1 MGRCASPLFSFSLSF
16 PSRFSDVFG
25 HFVFPYHHLPM
36 GIAILV
42 GTLGTARS
50 LNCLPFLI
58 LFKTSISPPPA
69 QILVLSPSL
78 LWAFSLPHSSF
89 FLFRTSHHQCL
100 FPINQFLVPP
110 HPFQSPSIFLENCVE
125 SFPHLDVVQSFSPTV
140 TLLPDVCPLCLAAVE
155 STSHLI
161 HALLAA
167 KKGPD

>member
-1 MGRCASPLFSFSLSF
+1 M
-16 PSRFSDVFG
+16 
-25 HFVFPYHHLPM
+25 FPYHHLPM

-89 FLFRTSHHQCL
+89 LLFRTSHHQCL
-100 FPINQFLVPP
+100 FPINQFGTSPSLPKSKHFFGKLRGIVPP
-110 HPFQSPSIFLENCVE
+110 FGRCAIFLSYSYPSPGCV
-125 SFPHLDVVQSFSPTV
+125 PTLSCCCGIHKSSDSCIV
-140 TLLPDVCPLCLAAVE
+140 GGKKRPRLGWNWPVRHQAAW
-155 STSHLI
+155 
-161 HALLAA
+161 APA
-167 KKGPD
+167 